1 MTVDELNN
9 ATSEQLREY
18 MSSIDRQLE
27 VETDRHEFKVLSDL
41 WWKCRYK
48 AEAKEQANV
57 QITPAIHPWR
67 ATAKKD
73 N

>member
-27 VETDRHEFKVLSDL
+27 VETDKSEYRALTEL
-41 WWKCRYK
+41 WWKIRYK

-57 QITPAIHPWR
+57 QIAPAIHPWR
-67 ATAKKD
+67 ATAKKE